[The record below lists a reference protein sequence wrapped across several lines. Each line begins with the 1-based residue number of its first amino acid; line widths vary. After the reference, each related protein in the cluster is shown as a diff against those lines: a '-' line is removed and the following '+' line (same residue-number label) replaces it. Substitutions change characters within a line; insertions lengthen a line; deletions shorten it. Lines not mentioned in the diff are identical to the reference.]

1 MIQFD
6 FSVKSAIR
14 DIFIQFQLAV
24 GQSHFAVV
32 TVENELFTWA
42 VSMKFSSNSKYLFFF
57 LLVTSSNR
65 RLFVTQIS
73 DFFVSILEWDTCVSI
88 FIESTFCP
96 QTN

>member
-73 DFFVSILEWDTCVSI
+73 DFLCQYWNGTHV
-88 FIESTFCP
+88 
-96 QTN
+96 